1 MPLGRVSEVGNK
13 PEVVPMKLALVT
25 TTIHEPIVLRYLAR
39 MSTPAWSNVHFFIAG
54 DLKSPHDEILKLCD
68 QIGNAVYI
76 SPVEQ
81 QRWKCS
87 EAIGWNCVQRRNIAT
102 LEALRWGATHIYS
115 HDTDNIPM
123 SRDHF
128 SLLASGFD
136 MFHGPMI
143 QMQSP
148 QGGWFDTG
156 NLLQP
161 PARQRGIPD
170 GINPAWTVGAIAD
183 ATIGV
188 VAGACLGDPD
198 ISAVDR
204 IATHPQVHGVTA
216 LAQAGVV
223 IDPLAH
229 TVFNSQNT
237 AFVRELAPAMFM
249 LPHVGRYDDIFA
261 SLICRRV
268 MREHNYHLRFGAPF
282 TWQERNDHNLLT
294 DLKAEIFGMET
305 IQRFATAVDNAKM
318 RGEGSVAGMFNAIWL
333 DPQVRS
339 CFDACSQVI
348 EAARLWAQDVEQAM
362 SELPL

>member
-1 MPLGRVSEVGNK
+1 
-13 PEVVPMKLALVT
+13 MKLALVT
-25 TTIHEPIVLRYLAR
+25 TTIHVPEVLRYLRA
-39 MSTPAWSNVHFFIAG
+39 MSPPAWANVRFFIAG

-87 EAIGWNCVQRRNIAT
+87 EAIGWNSIQRRNIAT

-115 HDTDNIPM
+115 WDTDNIPM

-128 SLLASGFD
+128 SLIAKGFD
-136 MFHGPMI
+136 AFHGPMV
-143 QMQSP
+143 SP
-148 QGGWFDTG
+148 SPVFEQNLTPIGRQGWIDTG
-156 NLLQP
+156 QFLC
-161 PARQRGIPD
+161 PAVRQRGIPD
-170 GINPAWTVGAIAD
+170 VDTPWSVGAIAG

-204 IATHPQVHGVTA
+204 IATHPTVYGVTA

-223 IDPLAH
+223 IDLLAT
-229 TVFNSQNT
+229 TVFNSQNI

-268 MREHNYHLRFGAPF
+268 MREHNYHLRFGKPF
-282 TWQERNDHNLLT
+282 TWQQRNDHNLLT
-294 DLKAEIFGMET
+294 DLKAEIFGMQN
-305 IQRFATAVDNAKM
+305 IQAIANSLDATKLKADDSVLQMVDKLVSRDLFPTDTTKAYCL
-318 RGEGSVAGMFNAIWL
+318 WL
-333 DPQVRS
+333 
-339 CFDACSQVI
+339 
-348 EAARLWAQDVEQAM
+348 EDVEQAM